1 MTKSRCAI
9 RLALKRLSISDSL
22 RRWHDRTAMPAQAP
36 GGRLLDYFGR
46 HSRCL
51 DGQRSRRRV
60 RSDTHRLAKQPTDD
74 RVAGSIVR
82 RLPVGV
88 RRGTA
93 RGRAHRRQESVEESR
108 CGAQWASGDRVPT
121 ANGAIYFSRIKASD
135 PLRENR
141 TETFAP
147 SGGVAGVIARTDAA
161 RGIWKAP
168 AGLQATLVGVDM
180 LGYTLNDVQNGRLNA
195 RGVNCLRRFP
205 NVGPVV
211 WGART
216 LLETMNAGRSGS
228 TCRCG
233 APRLYF
239 YIEESLVRGTQW
251 VVSEPNDEPLW
262 AQIRLNVGDF
272 MNQLFGQGAFQGRT
286 PRESVLRQV

>member
-1 MTKSRCAI
+1 M
-9 RLALKRLSISDSL
+9 
-22 RRWHDRTAMPAQAP
+22 
-36 GGRLLDYFGR
+36 
-46 HSRCL
+46 
-51 DGQRSRRRV
+51 
-60 RSDTHRLAKQPTDD
+60 
-74 RVAGSIVR
+74 
-82 RLPVGV
+82 
-88 RRGTA
+88 
-93 RGRAHRRQESVEESR
+93 EESR
-108 CGAQWASGDRVPT
+108 CGAQWASGDRVPP

-216 LLETMNAGRSGS
+216 LLGDDERGSEWKYLPVRRTALYISILRKAWSVGPSGWFPSLTMSRCGHRSGS
-228 TCRCG
+228 
-233 APRLYF
+233 
-239 YIEESLVRGTQW
+239 
-251 VVSEPNDEPLW
+251 
-262 AQIRLNVGDF
+262 
-272 MNQLFGQGAFQGRT
+272 M
-286 PRESVLRQV
+286 SVIS